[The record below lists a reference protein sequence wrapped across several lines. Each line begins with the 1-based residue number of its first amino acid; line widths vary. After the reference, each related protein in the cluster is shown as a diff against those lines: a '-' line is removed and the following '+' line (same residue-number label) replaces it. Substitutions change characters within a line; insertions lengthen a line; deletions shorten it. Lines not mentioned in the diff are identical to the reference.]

1 MTLRPDRTTVLVGVD
16 GTNSALG
23 AVGWATE
30 FATAHSCTL
39 RLVHAV
45 PAIEW
50 TRGFLSAVIHEEAD
64 LRGSQ
69 DAVAR
74 RVLAEASTLARVID
88 PSIAVEE
95 IVSADPLD
103 KHVGRW
109 SHECRLVAVGA
120 HRTSPTDIVAP
131 GHAIA
136 TVTAAACP
144 VLVWHDPVSVGH
156 GDVVVGC
163 DGSNRDVAAQ
173 EAGAEMARHLGTG
186 LVAVYFGRPSPGRGL
201 AHGGAPRVTTVV
213 DPSDPVAGLRVLSAT
228 AQMVVVG
235 SHRRGRGRRTVLGSV
250 SEPLI
255 RDAACPVL
263 VV

>member
-1 MTLRPDRTTVLVGVD
+1 MTRRPDRTTVLVAVD
-16 GTNSALG
+16 GTNGALG
-23 AVGWATE
+23 ALGWATE
-30 FATAHSCTL
+30 FAIAHGCTL
-39 RLVHAV
+39 RLVHVV

-74 RVLAEASTLARVID
+74 RVLAEASTLARAIA
-88 PSIAVEE
+88 PSITVDEV
-95 IVSADPLD
+95 VSADPLD
-103 KHVGRW
+103 KHVARW

-120 HRTSPTDIVAP
+120 HRTSPIDIVAP

-144 VLVWHDPVSVGH
+144 VLVWHDPVAVGR

-163 DGSNRDVAAQ
+163 DGSRRDVAAR
-173 EAGAEMARHLGTG
+173 EAGTEMARHLGTG
-186 LVAVYFGRPSPGRGL
+186 LVSVHFGRPSSGLQVDRGNS
-201 AHGGAPRVTTVV
+201 RVITVG
-213 DPSDPVAGLRVLSAT
+213 DPSDPVTGLRVLSAT

-235 SHRRGRGRRTVLGSV
+235 SHRRGRGRRAVLGSV
-250 SEPLI
+250 SEPLV
-255 RDAACPVL
+255 RSCACPVL